1 MGPEDHYLRVK
12 RRLDWVNIGANLC
25 GAVLTIFYFTNI
37 QFDYMWGSAPSRWGS
52 AIVSGAF
59 TIGLLMLGEQL
70 GKKQEALLR
79 TWYLKLRRGEEDEP
93 PSYVR
98 TRALNQPVF
107 AMGVTLGMWV
117 LAGISFGLLYL
128 ATVSDV
134 DWAGLGWSVLGVSGI
149 AGPITSVIVYFANER
164 VWRSELAIFFPQ
176 GKVTETPAFRMTVR
190 RRMLILFAMTLMPIL
205 LLAVLSYHQTVQ
217 IAHTS
222 RPEILLPRLLRMEVF
237 LVGIGVLEVVV
248 LSQTLG
254 ASLIE
259 PLEDLGERMDAVQRG
274 DLEAR
279 LTVTSNDEIGRLAE
293 GFNAMIKGL
302 QREDVIRRLF
312 SLYVTPEVAEHAI
325 EHGATLGGRMIEA
338 TVLFSDIRGFTAMTE
353 RMEPEAL
360 LALLNRY
367 FDAMSG
373 VIVDHGGFVNKFGG
387 DSLLAVFGT
396 PLNPIDDHPRRA
408 VETARAL
415 LVGLTAFNRQQVE
428 RGEPTVRIGV
438 GIATGSVVAGNVGS
452 SERLE
457 YTVIGDAVN
466 LASRLEAMTKQED
479 AAVLLSGKTAS
490 AVGDMTEFGFIDHV
504 AVRGKQ
510 ERVAVYALRTSHLS
524 TEEL

>member
-1 MGPEDHYLRVK
+1 
-12 RRLDWVNIGANLC
+12 
-25 GAVLTIFYFTNI
+25 
-37 QFDYMWGSAPSRWGS
+37 
-52 AIVSGAF
+52 
-59 TIGLLMLGEQL
+59 MLGEQV
-70 GKKQEALLR
+70 GKKQESLLR
-79 TWYLKLRRGEEDEP
+79 TWYLKLRRGEEDEV

-128 ATVSDV
+128 ATASEI
-134 DWAGLGWSVLGVSGI
+134 DWAGLGWSVLGVGGI

-164 VWRSELAIFFPQ
+164 VWRSELSVFFPH
-176 GKVTETPAFRMTVR
+176 GKVTETPGFRMSVR
-190 RRMLILFAMTLMPIL
+190 RRMLILFAMTLMPLL
-205 LLAVLSYHQTVQ
+205 LLAVLSHHQAVQ
-217 IAHTS
+217 IAHAS
-222 RPEILLPRLLRMEVF
+222 RPETLLPRLLRMEIF
-237 LVGIGVLEVVV
+237 LVSIGVLEVVV

-279 LTVTSNDEIGRLAE
+279 LTVTSNDELGRLAE
-293 GFNAMIKGL
+293 GFNAMIEGL
-302 QREDVIRRLF
+302 RREDVIRRLF

-325 EHGATLGGRMIEA
+325 EHGARLGGQMIES

-353 RMEPEAL
+353 QMAPDAL

-367 FDAMSG
+367 FDVMSE

-396 PLNPIDDHPRRA
+396 PLNPTDDHPRRA
-408 VETARAL
+408 VEAAQAL
-415 LVGLTAFNRQQVE
+415 LAALETFNQQQVT
-428 RGEPTVRIGV
+428 RNEPTVRIGV
-438 GIATGSVVAGNVGS
+438 GIASGRVVVGNVGS

-466 LASRLEAMTKQED
+466 LASRLEAMTKHED
-479 AAVLLSGKTAS
+479 ATVLLSGKTAA
-490 AVGDMTEFGFIDHV
+490 AVEGTMPLSPIGHV
-504 AVRGKQ
+504 SVRGKQ
-510 ERVAVYALRTSHLS
+510 EPVDVYALRTSNLS
-524 TEEL
+524 TEELQQST